1 MKIFNYNENYTLKL
15 VHNQYNIC
23 MSQSIHEWFD
33 ECILYKTFRIIHPF
47 HGPVENSCT
56 LNKTK
61 RLSQ

>member
-33 ECILYKTFRIIHPF
+33 ECILYKTFRIIHF
-47 HGPVENSCT
+47 TVQLKIVVHV
-56 LNKTK
+56 L
-61 RLSQ
+61 